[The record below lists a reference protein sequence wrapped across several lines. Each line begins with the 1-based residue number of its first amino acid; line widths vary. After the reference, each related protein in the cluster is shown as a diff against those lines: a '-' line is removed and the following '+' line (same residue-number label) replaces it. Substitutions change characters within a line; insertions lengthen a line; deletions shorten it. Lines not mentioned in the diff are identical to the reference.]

1 MSGGGWWS
9 GLRQTFGAY
18 ALPCGDVQGL
28 KACNNHYETIGC
40 ENNHQDGF
48 EFQETKGFFNTAF
61 VSSKAPLTDAD
72 FEKADEPSSHGFLG
86 KEASDIEEHFHNLQ
100 VYLKGEG
107 GFGKERMLG
116 HFAVMQVA
124 HEWRLF
130 SWMGSNSMV
139 LWDMPGDK
147 KAVLEKRRQLIR
159 RITDDRE
166 HMEHMKGFPELV
178 ETFREV
184 DQVLDRILDR
194 WDIYHAQIK
203 LGDQLRGACKAFE
216 RSVLHSIEFSV
227 FVFLGDA
234 CETFQAKAF
243 LQMFLETEGG
253 NSKLRKKMKELASTS
268 FGKIL
273 GKFLS
278 DPSFSYILDADSEPL
293 AVQGVGPLRGLTEL
307 IKDEKWQEIFT
318 MFGLEQPPSVPAE
331 LFTRGHGLVEASV
344 CHFSP
349 DECAKVLEAILK
361 LWEATLAAANARQ
374 LLHRAAELARLGGEL
389 MMWRQVPKKFLDNI
403 LCFAAESLEAT
414 KQHFQALQKWDQE
427 GSTRVSMNLNRGNFF
442 QKRNSKIKIWEENRK
457 RAEQVGTR
465 LKQHI
470 QDLEVLIKDMK
481 ESLSKV
487 TSPEVLY
494 ETAKSVKDLCA
505 SSYDVFSEF
514 NGWRNF
520 QLADAELTFLKTA
533 HLETA
538 TTATSAPRPLEL
550 CDGAAV
556 TGNSTIQEEE
566 RMQKRHCKTRHPCLE
581 LKQKVWSAYQNA
593 HELPEQCVPNFQEK
607 LLLVWLG
614 AISAGKSTSINQL
627 LNTGVQIK
635 KGQGFSPAEF
645 LPVSFTHCTKTGWYI
660 SAAGPNEKNSVCAWI
675 YDEQGW
681 KEIVPKTSFDD
692 LEDLA
697 EHTQTVQLKD
707 KLDQAYCASP
717 DQCLGYVE
725 IKLMKE
731 TLFTTT
737 VFDHVHGQEPELKC
751 LKWKRPSILDH
762 AILLDP
768 PGINYRG
775 EAVHW
780 AQESMSYVQR
790 VASGRPCVFVWCMHK
805 GHGGLASESRFVLE
819 LASRAPSC
827 ILPVVTRYN
836 ENMGPRNHPNTE
848 KHLKKLLDE
857 SKSRDPEKADEV
869 QRARQLYKALQKE
882 IPLHILAQEMNEF
895 MKKIYNTIPSQRPAA
910 VLGLVDFQ
918 NNGQELDRALLDA
931 FQTALQRRVV
941 KDSDLRVVLAEIVRL
956 EQNTYNH
963 MAKLMN
969 MGQDLCEEVLD
980 EEKQVRTARDEALKT
995 YVDKT
1000 NELLREVI
1008 EKLPEYISEAHEDD
1022 QAQVGRMERAFW
1034 GATGYDTRLLEAVL
1048 QRLCGDM
1055 AKESEYRR
1063 DALVHVGEE
1072 TRQWFKESFGP
1083 VGELAKDIRIK
1094 LRGKPELKKL
1104 LDKLTDFSELEESWR
1119 INGVEL
1125 PMFSFVQRCQHETSE
1140 WEEADKKKLQDLYY
1154 DADVPELANF
1164 EICFET
1170 WNAGRRHCIPCQTRV
1185 EPDGRFF
1192 GNPTCAM
1199 TGGAAGISI
1208 GAACIRG
1215 FEIALLSSTSALV
1228 ALASVAVATFI
1239 HLRWEPEVQM
1249 QELQAKLK
1257 KTLHEEVRQAW
1268 KKEEAELKIDLRKTA
1283 LRVTQMYVAQRAQ
1296 AQTRQLGQD
1305 EKQALTDA
1313 LEYQRLL
1320 SENKAL
1326 LQDELQRRMADDLPK
1341 VNSLLEDERKQLEAR
1356 KVMGQPPKF
1365 IVANGN
1371 PENPLLVNPQRI
1383 MTHEGRSTVVSGDLV
1398 ANHPGI
1404 VYEREV
1410 FPPSECHV
1418 ATFLLLEWLHQ
1429 ALEMETGNS
1438 LASLPGAPAAALR
1451 VASQAGSVQGVQA
1464 NERHWDHLF
1473 GAGCGR

>member
-1 MSGGGWWS
+1 MSGSGLWS
-9 GLRQTFGAY
+9 GFRQTFGAH

-28 KACNNHYETIGC
+28 KACNNHYETVGC
-40 ENNHQDGF
+40 ENSHPDGF
-48 EFQETKGFFNTAF
+48 ELQETKGLFNTAF
-61 VSSKAPLTDAD
+61 VSSKVPLTDAD
-72 FEKADEPSSHGFLG
+72 FEKAHEPSSHGFLA
-86 KEASDIEEHFHNLQ
+86 KEARDIEEHFHNLQ
-100 VYLKGEG
+100 VYFKGEG
-107 GFGKERMLG
+107 GFGKESLLG
-116 HFAVMQVA
+116 HFPVMQVA

-130 SWMGSNSMV
+130 SCMGSNSMV
-139 LWDMPGDK
+139 SWEMPGDK

-159 RITDDRE
+159 RITDDRK

-194 WDIYHAQIK
+194 WDIYHAQIR
-203 LGDQLRGACKAFE
+203 LGDQLRGACGAFE
-216 RSVLHSIEFSV
+216 RTVLHSIEFSV

-243 LQMFLETEGG
+243 LQLFLEAEGG
-253 NSKLRKKMKELASTS
+253 NSKLRKKLKELASTS
-268 FGKIL
+268 FGQML

-278 DPSFSYILDADSEPL
+278 DPSFTSILDANSEPS
-293 AVQGVGPLRGLTEL
+293 AVQRVGPVRGLTEL
-307 IKDEKWQEIFT
+307 IKDEKWQEIFA
-318 MFGLEQPPSVPAE
+318 MLGLEKPPSIPAE
-331 LFTRGHGLVEASV
+331 VFTCGHGLVEASL

-374 LLHRAAELARLGGEL
+374 LLHCAAELAQLGGEL

-427 GSTRVSMNLNRGNFF
+427 GSTRVSMNLNRGKFF
-442 QKRNSKIKIWEENRK
+442 QNRSKIKMWEENRQ
-457 RAEQVGTR
+457 RAEQVGTS

-470 QDLEVLIKDMK
+470 QDLEGLIKDMK
-481 ESLSKV
+481 GSLSKV
-487 TSPEVLY
+487 TCPEVLN
-494 ETAKSVKDLCA
+494 EAAKSVKDLCT

-520 QLADAELTFLKTA
+520 QLADAELTFFKTL
-533 HLETA
+533 HLE
-538 TTATSAPRPLEL
+538 TTATSISRPVEL
-550 CDGAAV
+550 CDGAI

-566 RMQKRHCKTRHPCLE
+566 RMQKRHCKTRNPCLE
-581 LKQKVWSAYQNA
+581 LKQQIWNAYQNA

-614 AISAGKSTSINQL
+614 AINAGKSTSINQL

-645 LPVSFTHCTKTGWYI
+645 LPVSITHCTKTGWYI

-675 YDEQGW
+675 YDEGW
-681 KEIVPKTSFDD
+681 KEIVPKVSFDD

-697 EHTQTVQLKD
+697 EHTQTVQWKD
-707 KLDQAYCASP
+707 KLDQACAGP
-717 DQCLGYVE
+717 GQHLGYVE

-731 TLFTTT
+731 TDFTTT
-737 VFDHVHGQEPELKC
+737 VFDHVHGQKAELKC

-790 VASGRPCVFVWCMHK
+790 VASGRPCVFVWCMQR

-827 ILPVVTRYN
+827 ILPVVTWYN
-836 ENMGPRNHPNTE
+836 QKTGPRNHPNTE
-848 KHLKKLLDE
+848 KHLKKLLLK
-857 SKSRDPEKADEV
+857 SKSRDPEKAEEV
-869 QRARQLYKALQKE
+869 QRAWQLYKALQEE

-918 NNGQELDRALLDA
+918 QNGQELARALLDA

-969 MGQDLCEEVLD
+969 MGQDLCEKVLD
-980 EEKQVRTARDEALKT
+980 EEMQVRKARDEALEI
-995 YVDKT
+995 YVKKT

-1008 EKLPEYISEAHEDD
+1008 EKLPAYISEAHEADE
-1022 QAQVGRMERAFW
+1022 AQVGRMERAFW

-1048 QRLCGDM
+1048 QRLWEDM

-1072 TRQWFKESFGP
+1072 TRQWFQQSFGP
-1083 VGELAKDIRIK
+1083 VGELEKDIHIT

-1104 LDKLTDFSELEESWR
+1104 LDKLTDFSELEESWQ

-1125 PMFSFVQRCQHETSE
+1125 PMFSFVQRCQHKTE

-1154 DADVPELANF
+1154 DPDVPELANF
-1164 EICFET
+1164 EICFTT
-1170 WNAGRRHCIPCQTRV
+1170 WNEGRRHCIPCRTRV

-1192 GNPTCAM
+1192 GNPTFAM

-1228 ALASVAVATFI
+1228 ALASAAVATFI

-1296 AQTRQLGQD
+1296 AQTRQARQLNQD
-1305 EKQALTDA
+1305 QKQALTDA
-1313 LEYQRLL
+1313 LEYQLVL
-1320 SENKAL
+1320 SENKAH
-1326 LQDELQRRMADDLPK
+1326 LQDELQMRMADDLPK
-1341 VNSLLEDERKQLEAR
+1341 VNSLLEDEGEQLEAR

-1371 PENPLLVNPQRI
+1371 PEGPLLVNPQRI
-1383 MTHEGRSTVVSGDLV
+1383 MTHQGKSSVVSGDLV
-1398 ANHPGI
+1398 ANYPGI

-1418 ATFLLLEWLHQ
+1418 ATFLLVEWLHQ
-1429 ALEMETGNS
+1429 ALLKMETGNRHASPASPASPAS
-1438 LASLPGAPAAALR
+1438 LAGSAPAA
-1451 VASQAGSVQGVQA
+1451 SSVQGVQG